1 VGIELAKRGR
11 ELTGISGMDDGGWRM
26 EKKAIKR
33 HRLSLK
39 YFDDDAATAAW

>member
-1 VGIELAKRGR
+1 
-11 ELTGISGMDDGGWRM
+11 M

-39 YFDDDAATAAW
+39 YFDDDAATAAL